1 MNSIK
6 KCVAVILF
14 LLMLL
19 PVFTV
24 NAEETTGYD
33 KKLSDMAQGMKACIA
48 YDVTNDKTIF
58 QKNSDMKISIAST
71 TKIITSLV
79 ALKYAEAEEIFTV
92 GSELMIVQPN
102 SSLCL
107 IQKGHQLKLKTLIA
121 GMLLPSGNDAAYTVA
136 VNIARK
142 HSGNTEM
149 TDTEA
154 KDYFCG
160 LMNDY
165 AKSLG
170 CTSTHFSNPDGWD
183 DPSHYSTAGDMLIFA
198 KEALKNEALIPIM
211 STFSRTFFF
220 ASGENIQWKSSNALL
235 DPASPYYYPFANGM
249 KTGTTEDAGNCLIAS
264 AKKSGVQMIILAFDC
279 DADYIY
285 SGKEIRESVFT
296 DEKELTASADIKAE
310 TTTSEEAA
318 AEEASTAEATTAE
331 VTTEEAST
339 AETTTAE
346 VTTEEAS
353 TAERATAEN
362 NAAKA
367 VSQVSEEEPSSEDAS
382 EEDKQENPETPSD
395 DDIKD
400 SKLTDNDIRFG
411 KVKEMFEFIFN
422 APVKGDVDI
431 SGNITAAD
439 ARFTL
444 RASIG
449 LEECTDTVLM
459 RGDIDGNGRLSASD
473 ARFILRASVGLETI
487 R

>member
-6 KCVAVILF
+6 KCVAVILS

-58 QKNSDMKISIAST
+58 QKNPDMKISIAST

-79 ALKYAEAEEIFTV
+79 ALKYADAEEIFTV

-165 AKSLG
+165 AKALG

-183 DPSHYSTAGDMLIFA
+183 NPSHYSTAGDMLIFA

-296 DEKELTASADIKAE
+296 DEKELTSSTDIKAE
-310 TTTSEEAA
+310 TTTAEEAA
-318 AEEASTAEATTAE
+318 AEET
-331 VTTEEAST
+331 ST

-367 VSQVSEEEPSSEDAS
+367 VSQVSEEEQSSEEAS

>member
-6 KCVAVILF
+6 KCVAVILS

-24 NAEETTGYD
+24 NAEEATGYD
-33 KKLSDMAQGMKACIA
+33 KKLADMAQGMKACIA

-58 QKNSDMKISIAST
+58 QKNPDMKISIAST

-79 ALKYAEAEEIFTV
+79 ALKYADAEEIFTV

-183 DPSHYSTAGDMLIFA
+183 NPSHYSTAGDMLIFA

-296 DEKELTASADIKAE
+296 DEKELTSSTDIKAE
-310 TTTSEEAA
+310 TTTAEEAA
-318 AEEASTAEATTAE
+318 G
-331 VTTEEAST
+331 EEAST

-367 VSQVSEEEPSSEDAS
+367 VSQVSEEETSSEEAS